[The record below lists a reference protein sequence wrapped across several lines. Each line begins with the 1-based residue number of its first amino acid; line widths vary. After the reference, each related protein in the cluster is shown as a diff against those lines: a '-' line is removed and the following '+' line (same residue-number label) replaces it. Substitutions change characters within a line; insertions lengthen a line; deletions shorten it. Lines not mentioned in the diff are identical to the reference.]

1 MINRFRMEEIMA
13 VSKVL
18 SIEIGSQTTK
28 LCVMDNQK
36 KSPHIYQCFVFDTPE
51 NTIDDGYIR
60 DKNTYAAALKK
71 VIADNKIK
79 HNDVVF
85 TISSSKIANREVL
98 IPMVKPNRIQAVV
111 NAGAQDYFP
120 VDVSDY
126 TVSYTI
132 LEKINTEEE
141 KKYKLLLLAAP
152 NTLIKNYYSFAE
164 MMKLHVVSLDYAGNS
179 FFQVANRQVREGV
192 HIAACI
198 GEETTIIDVIEN
210 QKLVLQRI
218 VPYGIK
224 AVTETLLE
232 HEVFQKKTEKE
243 AFDLLCQENLIN
255 AWLDNGKTGEE
266 SAAGL
271 SQDQAV
277 YEQIIQQIR
286 GKEDITESLQY
297 LVGNINRVLDY
308 YHAKFP
314 GKRVDTIYLGGS
326 GARMKGMTHLFRNE
340 LGLETKRI
348 EELFGVTFHKNIDMK
363 SLCTTELISCIGAPI
378 KPMGFVLSD
387 VAARNDKKNTML
399 IMEAVL
405 GLSCALA
412 VVLMVTSGLKL
423 KAAREENDVLKNQIR
438 KKEYVKEDYKEYT
451 RVAGVCQNI
460 SSLYAMTRNQNEY
473 LNDFIKELEERLP
486 ATMKVT
492 SFNSS
497 EGSVSMNLL
506 GTDKISVAELI
517 LQLKEMERVAEVTIP
532 SVVEN
537 EDENGLKSVNFSV
550 NIQYAELK
558 EETGE

>member
-1 MINRFRMEEIMA
+1 
-13 VSKVL
+13 
-18 SIEIGSQTTK
+18 
-28 LCVMDNQK
+28 
-36 KSPHIYQCFVFDTPE
+36 
-51 NTIDDGYIR
+51 
-60 DKNTYAAALKK
+60 
-71 VIADNKIK
+71 
-79 HNDVVF
+79 
-85 TISSSKIANREVL
+85 
-98 IPMVKPNRIQAVV
+98 
-111 NAGAQDYFP
+111 
-120 VDVSDY
+120 
-126 TVSYTI
+126 
-132 LEKINTEEE
+132 
-141 KKYKLLLLAAP
+141 
-152 NTLIKNYYSFAE
+152 
-164 MMKLHVVSLDYAGNS
+164 
-179 FFQVANRQVREGV
+179 
-192 HIAACI
+192 
-198 GEETTIIDVIEN
+198 
-210 QKLVLQRI
+210 
-218 VPYGIK
+218 
-224 AVTETLLE
+224 
-232 HEVFQKKTEKE
+232 
-243 AFDLLCQENLIN
+243 
-255 AWLDNGKTGEE
+255 
-266 SAAGL
+266 
-271 SQDQAV
+271 
-277 YEQIIQQIR
+277 
-286 GKEDITESLQY
+286 
-297 LVGNINRVLDY
+297 
-308 YHAKFP
+308 
-314 GKRVDTIYLGGS
+314 
-326 GARMKGMTHLFRNE
+326 
-340 LGLETKRI
+340 
-348 EELFGVTFHKNIDMK
+348 MK